1 MKFHPLLRLAFFST
15 LSFALVSRAAE
26 PAQLET
32 PPASW
37 IDPDTGHRVIRLT
50 QEPGSASLYFNNNS
64 CTPDGKNMVYTVGGG
79 IAVLDLT
86 TFKSRPLVAA
96 PAQAIVVGQKTPTV
110 YYTRRSAG
118 GLTTLYATNIDTGE
132 TRKIADL
139 PPRASLATINAD
151 ETLGAGT
158 FLESDAPAAASR
170 AATPATP
177 MAPVSQNEVEKRGA
191 VLSAAVDK
199 VNMMDARLAQRL
211 PMTMFTLDLRS
222 GATKPILEHNP
233 NWLNHLQFAPA
244 DPTLL
249 MYCHEGTW
257 WKVDRIWTI
266 RTDGT
271 QNTLIHKRTMG
282 LEAVGH
288 EFWSP
293 DGKTIWYEIR
303 FPWGVDHFTG
313 GYNVVTGERTWY
325 HVENNAW
332 SIHYSQTADGKLF
345 CGDGGSGTVVEWASA
360 ENEWIYLFRPELL
373 NAAGSLGE
381 NLVRPGV
388 FHPERLVN
396 LHRNKYTLEP
406 NAFFTPDQKHVIF
419 RSNMFGPTYVF
430 AVEVA
435 KTQTG
440 AAAIKPA
447 R

>member
-1 MKFHPLLRLAFFST
+1 MSPQNHSIIWPLCILGLALSLRG
-15 LSFALVSRAAE
+15 AE
-26 PAQLET
+26 SPVAEI
-32 PPASW
+32 PASW
-37 IDPDTGHRVIRLT
+37 VDPDTGHRVIRISS
-50 QEPGSASLYFNNNS
+50 EPGSASLYFNDNS
-64 CTPDGKNMVYTVGGG
+64 CTPDGKSMVYTAGGG
-79 IAVLDLT
+79 ISVVDLA
-86 TFKSRPLVAA
+86 TFKTRSLV
-96 PAQAIVVGQKTPTV
+96 PGPVRVIVVGRKTPTV
-110 YYTRRSAG
+110 YYTKAG
-118 GLTTLYATNIDTGE
+118 ALYATHIDTGA

-139 PPRASLATINAD
+139 PPRASIASINAD

-158 FLESDAPAAASR
+158 FNETDPAAAPRTAAPAA
-170 AATPATP
+170 T
-177 MAPVSQNEVEKRGA
+177 MAPVSQTEVANRGQ

-199 VNMMDARLAQRL
+199 VLMMDARLAQRQ

-222 GATKPILEHNP
+222 GKTTNILEHSTD
-233 NWLNHLQFAPA
+233 WLNHLQFSPT
-244 DPTLL
+244 DPMLL

-266 RTDGT
+266 RADGT
-271 QNTLIHKRTMG
+271 KNTLIHKRTMG

-288 EFWSP
+288 EAWSP

-313 GYNVVTGERTWY
+313 SYHVETGERSWY
-325 HVENNAW
+325 HVDINAW

-345 CGDGGSGTVVEWASA
+345 CGDGGSNTVVEWASA

-373 NAAGSLGE
+373 NASGSLGE

-388 FHPERLVN
+388 FHPERLVS
-396 LHRNKYTLEP
+396 LHKNKYTLEP

-435 KTQTG
+435 QTG
-440 AAAIKPA
+440 GTK
-447 R
+447 

>member
-1 MKFHPLLRLAFFST
+1 MITSSSRFAFLICWLGWSV
-15 LSFALVSRAAE
+15 ALPAAD
-26 PAQLET
+26 PAT
-32 PPASW
+32 VAPPSSW

-50 QEPGSASLYFNNNS
+50 NEPGSASLYFNVNS
-64 CTPDGKNMVYTVGGG
+64 FSPDGKSMVYTAGGG
-79 IAVLDLT
+79 IFVLDLT
-86 TFKSRPLVAA
+86 TFQTRPLVPA
-96 PAQAIVVGQKTPTV
+96 PARVIEVGRKTATV
-110 YYTRRSAG
+110 YYLKSTSDRSG
-118 GLTTLYATNIDTGE
+118 STLYAADLASGAS
-132 TRKIADL
+132 RRIADL
-139 PPRASLATINAD
+139 PPRASLSTLNAD
-151 ETLGAGT
+151 ETLAAGT
-158 FLESDAPAAASR
+158 FNETEASPAAP
-170 AATPATP
+170 ATPATP
-177 MAPVSQNEVEKRGA
+177 PMATVSEQEAAKRGA

-199 VNMMDARLAQRL
+199 VNMMDRRLAERR
-211 PMTMFTLDLRS
+211 PMTMFTLDLRTGKS
-222 GATKPILEHNP
+222 TPILEHSTD
-233 NWLNHLQFAPA
+233 WLNHLQFSPTDPA
-244 DPTLL
+244 LL

-271 QNTLIHKRTMG
+271 QNKLVHQRTMG

-325 HVENNAW
+325 HVDLNAW
-332 SIHYSQTADGKLF
+332 SIHYSQSADGKLF

-360 ENEWIYLFRPELL
+360 ENEWIYLFRPERL
-373 NAAGSLGE
+373 NDAGSLGE
-381 NLVRPGV
+381 NLIRPGV

-419 RSNMFGPTYVF
+419 RSNLFGPSYVF

-435 KTQTG
+435 KSSEAG
-440 AAAIKPA
+440 AK
-447 R
+447 